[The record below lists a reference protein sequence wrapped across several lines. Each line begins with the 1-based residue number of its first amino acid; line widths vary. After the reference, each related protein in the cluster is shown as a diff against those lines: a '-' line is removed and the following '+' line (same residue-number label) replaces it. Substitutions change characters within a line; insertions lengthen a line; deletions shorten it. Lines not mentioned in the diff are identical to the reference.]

1 MASPWKQEFKDFKPL
16 PPPWLSTGR
25 KATPGVDYYDPRKPY
40 KYWNEKEIRN
50 HDEELQ
56 KIIMNRNFV
65 HSYLG
70 FKLIGRAPGR

>member
-40 KYWNEKEIRN
+40 GISQPLK
-50 HDEELQ
+50 LQ
-56 KIIMNRNFV
+56 KKIQSKFPEFITFTPQKIPSKNLAAHLLV
-65 HSYLG
+65 
-70 FKLIGRAPGR
+70 